1 MPYNDFISY
10 LSAFRSIPGPAVVLT
25 RLCPART
32 EQEASAMENV
42 HTPKG
47 TDIEQYQALCQKE
60 YPGCAM
66 FARDV
71 NLAPGLAE
79 KYKAGSIIREKA
91 FTDASIRFMGMV
103 TTHRYVIL
111 SNHMADLSAFEHGTN
126 WGLHVAGKD
135 SHFKVLGVHSCGDKT
150 GIFLLHLPDDE
161 SWKVWQTV
169 IFDLDE
175 TLYRTAVERFDAKC
189 SAPPVPEL
197 TTPQWLDRCTFP
209 LGMDNAGNF
218 WPLEDAAG
226 QSSPAPAPV
235 PDVPSAPYG
244 PFHSLQQRYRG
255 CLLGGAV
262 GDALGY
268 PVEFIK
274 ENTIWNNYGPE
285 GIRTLEQAGTPAVIS
300 DDTQMTLFAA
310 NAILYS
316 RGQKLPL
323 NHALWL
329 AYREWLGTQGDTSR
343 MESPSNPK
351 MWVFRDPRL
360 HACRAPGNTCLNAIF
375 HSPNGGTTMR
385 PINNSKGCGTVMRA
399 APFGLAVPASAGDS
413 GLRTVYELAA
423 ADAALTHGHCLAWA
437 SSGALAQILY
447 EIVQH
452 RPQRDYPLQ
461 EAVSAVCCSDSDEL
475 KPLLDKAVRL
485 AEDSSIAD
493 LDAIHML
500 GEGWVA
506 EEALAI
512 AVFCAVRHQN
522 DFAAAIRAAVN
533 HKGDSDSTGAVCGNI
548 LGAWL
553 GEDAVAQAFDLDH
566 LELRDTI
573 EKMADRLFTA
583 VNGPFLR
590 RHGVPFLDCPE
601 GGTEQ
606 DHLLW
611 KKMHRQLLDS
621 GFPGHLTAEEV
632 VPAVL
637 AQFEQLTG
645 HPLRREDAA
654 SGSDAPAGSP
664 DFSGVWWTDHL
675 LPSLCRWMAEADQLP
690 CDTSVLLDGLVWQLP
705 AAFAR
710 ALRPVSG
717 AEGAPT
723 DAPAA
728 PESAPPPAEDSL
740 PVAREADVP
749 AVPGPEPSPES
760 DTPAADAPSE
770 AGPAP
775 AEEEVST
782 SIPAEAE
789 TVETPVT
796 ETSAADVPS
805 PDDTMSEETGSAPEP
820 EAAPVPEETSLPAP
834 QPAMP
839 VEDIPAKADAPAETD
854 TQQDAAPVPEADAG
868 PDAAPVPGAETV
880 QGVPEPSVC
889 HEPPEDTV
897 SPEVP
902 HFPAMAPLR
911 PVGLMYTPLT
921 KKALAICFDAH
932 KNQCDKGGLP
942 YVFHPFHLAEQ
953 METELEVCT
962 ALLHDVVEDSHYTF
976 EDLQREG
983 FPQPVLEA
991 LRLMTRDPYMH
1002 YLDYVVQLRKNP
1014 IARRVKL
1021 ADLRHNSD
1029 LDRLVAVGPKDKRRL
1044 LRYRMALAILAD
1056 DAYDVRR
1063 RCFCKRLP
1071 LSVEQPFF
1079 LSVYYDTAG
1088 KVLYY
1093 CVSEETAA
1101 SSRCWFDG
1109 ETGEKLR
1116 LALNPHR
1123 TLPDNLADL
1132 TPLSC
1137 QNLDGLLR
1145 HYGIDPTLDPA
1156 D

>member
-1 MPYNDFISY
+1 
-10 LSAFRSIPGPAVVLT
+10 
-25 RLCPART
+25 
-32 EQEASAMENV
+32 MENV
-42 HTPKG
+42 HTPKDI
-47 TDIEQYQALCQKE
+47 DIEQYQALCQKE

-66 FARDV
+66 FARDA
-71 NLAPGLAE
+71 NLAPELAE
-79 KYKAGSIIREKA
+79 KYEAGKIIREKA

-135 SHFKVLGVHSCGDKT
+135 SHFKVLGVHSCGGKT

-169 IFDLDE
+169 HFDLDD

-189 SAPPVPEL
+189 STPPVPEL
-197 TTPQWLDRCTFP
+197 TTPQWLDRCAFP

-226 QSSPAPAPV
+226 QPSPASAPV
-235 PDVPSAPYG
+235 PDAPSAPYG
-244 PFHSLQQRYRG
+244 PYHSLQQRYRG

-268 PVEFIK
+268 PVEFLK
-274 ENTIWNNYGPE
+274 ENTIWNDYGPE
-285 GIRTLEQAGTPAVIS
+285 GIRTLEQAGNPAVIS

-343 MESPSNPK
+343 MDSFSNPK

-360 HACRAPGNTCLNAIF
+360 HACRAPGNTCLNAIA

-399 APFGLAVPASAGDS
+399 APFGLAVSAAGGDS
-413 GLRTVYELAA
+413 GLQTVYELAA
-423 ADAALTHGHCLAWA
+423 ADAALTHGHRMAWA
-437 SSGALAQILY
+437 SSGALAQIIY

-461 EAVSAVCCSDSDEL
+461 EAVSAVCCSDAEEM
-475 KPLLDKAVRL
+475 KPLLDKAVQL
-485 AEDSSIAD
+485 AEDSSVDD

-512 AVFCAVRHQN
+512 ALFCAVRHQN
-522 DFAAAIRAAVN
+522 DFAAAIRASVN
-533 HKGDSDSTGAVCGNI
+533 HKGDSDSTGAICGNI

-553 GEDAVAQAFDLDH
+553 GEDAVAQAFDLEH
-566 LELRDTI
+566 LELRDMI

-590 RHGVPFLDCPE
+590 RHGMPFLDCPE

-606 DHLLW
+606 DHLIW
-611 KKMHRQLLDS
+611 QQMHRQLLDK
-621 GFPGHLTAEEV
+621 GFPGHLTPEEAV
-632 VPAVL
+632 SAVL
-637 AQFEQLTG
+637 TQFEELTG
-645 HPLRREDAA
+645 HPLRRKENSAPD
-654 SGSDAPAGSP
+654 SSAPAESP

-675 LPSLCRWMAEADQLP
+675 LPSLCRWIAESDQLP
-690 CDTSVLLDGLVWQLP
+690 CDTPVLLDGLVWQLP
-705 AAFAR
+705 AAFAQV
-710 ALRPVSG
+710 LRPVLGSEG
-717 AEGAPT
+717 IQTDTLPVPECTPTTAEDRVPVTMVAGV
-723 DAPAA
+723 PAA
-728 PESAPPPAEDSL
+728 SG
-740 PVAREADVP
+740 PVF
-749 AVPGPEPSPES
+749 SSES
-760 DTPAADAPSE
+760 DTPAAETSSE
-770 AGPAP
+770 TVPAP
-775 AEEEVST
+775 AEEGSAPLPTE
-782 SIPAEAE
+782 AEA
-789 TVETPVT
+789 VSAPVS
-796 ETSAADVPS
+796 EDPSADKGS
-805 PDDTMSEETGSAPEP
+805 PADTMTEETGSISDPVEAP
-820 EAAPVPEETSLPAP
+820 AASEESPVPASQPAVPEEEVPAEGAA
-834 QPAMP
+834 PAG
-839 VEDIPAKADAPAETD
+839 ADA
-854 TQQDAAPVPEADAG
+854 QQDAAPAPEADAE
-868 PDAAPVPGAETV
+868 PDNASVPEAEAV
-880 QGVPEPSVC
+880 QGEPESSGRQ
-889 HEPPEDTV
+889 EDTIPPEM
-897 SPEVP
+897 PYL
-902 HFPAMAPLR
+902 PAMEPLR
-911 PVGLMYTPLT
+911 PVGLIYTPLT
-921 KKALAICFDAH
+921 KKAMAICFDAH

-953 METELEVCT
+953 METEMEVCT

-1002 YLDYVVQLRKNP
+1002 YLDYVARLRKNP

-1056 DAYDVRR
+1056 DDYDVRR
-1063 RCFCKRLP
+1063 HCFCKRLP
-1071 LSVEQPFF
+1071 LSVEQPVF

-1093 CVSEETAA
+1093 CVSGAA
-1101 SSRCWFDG
+1101 DDSPRCWFDG

-1116 LALNPHR
+1116 LARNPHR

-1145 HYGIDPTLDPA
+1145 HYGVDPTLDPA

>member
-1 MPYNDFISY
+1 
-10 LSAFRSIPGPAVVLT
+10 
-25 RLCPART
+25 
-32 EQEASAMENV
+32 MEKANE
-42 HTPKG
+42 
-47 TDIEQYQALCQKE
+47 IQQYQELCQKE

-79 KYKAGSIIREKA
+79 KYIAGSIIREKA

-126 WGLHVAGKD
+126 WGLHVANKD
-135 SHFKVLGVHSCGDKT
+135 SHFKVLGVHSCGGKT

-169 IFDLDE
+169 HFDLDE

-189 SAPPVPEL
+189 STPPVPEL
-197 TTPQWLDRCTFP
+197 TTPQWLDRCAFP

-226 QSSPAPAPV
+226 QPSPAPAPV
-235 PDVPSAPYG
+235 PDAPSAPYG
-244 PFHSLQQRYRG
+244 PYHFLQQRYRG

-285 GIRTLEQAGTPAVIS
+285 GIRTLEQAGSPAVIS

-310 NAILYS
+310 NAVLYS

-343 MESPSNPK
+343 MDSPANPK
-351 MWVFRDPRL
+351 MWIFRDPRL
-360 HACRAPGNTCLNAIF
+360 HACRAPGNTCLDAIR
-375 HSPNGGTTMR
+375 HSPDGGTTMR

-399 APFGLAVPASAGDS
+399 APFGLAVPASSSDS
-413 GLRTVYELAA
+413 GLQTVYELAA
-423 ADAALTHGHCLAWA
+423 ADAALTHGHRLAWA
-437 SSGALAQILY
+437 SSGALAQIIY

-461 EAVSAVCCSDSDEL
+461 EAISAVCCSDSDEL
-475 KPLLDKAVRL
+475 KPLLDKAVKL
-485 AEDSSIAD
+485 AEDTSIDD

-522 DFAAAIRAAVN
+522 DFAAAIRASVN
-533 HKGDSDSTGAVCGNI
+533 HKGDSDSTGAICGNI

-553 GEDAVAQAFDLDH
+553 GEDAVAQAFDLNH
-566 LELRDTI
+566 LELRDMI

-611 KKMHRQLLDS
+611 LQMHRQLLDK
-621 GFPGHLTAEEV
+621 GFPGHLTPEEAV
-632 VPAVL
+632 SAVL

-645 HPLRREDAA
+645 RPLCRKDAA
-654 SGSDAPAGSP
+654 SDSSQPTESP
-664 DFSGVWWTDHL
+664 DFSDEWWTDHL
-675 LPSLCRWMAEADQLP
+675 LPSLCRWIAEADQLP
-690 CDTSVLLDGLVWQLP
+690 CDTPVLLDGLVWQLP
-705 AAFAR
+705 AAFAQV
-710 ALRPVSG
+710 LRPVSG
-717 AEGAPT
+717 SEGTRT
-723 DAPAA
+723 DVPAIPETAPATA
-728 PESAPPPAEDSL
+728 EDHVPVTMEAGIPAVLEPESAPKADTSS
-740 PVAREADVP
+740 ADVP
-749 AVPGPEPSPES
+749 VE
-760 DTPAADAPSE
+760 AA
-770 AGPAP
+770 PAP
-775 AEEEVST
+775 AEEES
-782 SIPAEAE
+782 SAPIPSETEAAEA
-789 TVETPVT
+789 TVAEAP
-796 ETSAADVPS
+796 AADISS
-805 PDDTMSEETGSAPEP
+805 PANTMSEGTGSAPEP
-820 EAAPVPEETSLPAP
+820 EAAPVPEETPLPVS
-834 QPAMP
+834 QPAVP
-839 VEDIPAKADAPAETD
+839 EEDIPAETDASAGTD
-854 TQQDAAPVPEADAG
+854 TQQDAAPIPEADAE
-868 PDAAPVPGAETV
+868 PDAAPAPEAETV
-880 QGVPEPSVC
+880 QEVAEPSDHQKVF
-889 HEPPEDTV
+889 EDTV
-897 SPEVP
+897 PPEVP
-902 HFPAMAPLR
+902 HLPAMAPLR

-976 EDLQREG
+976 EDLGREG

-991 LRLMTRDPYMH
+991 LRLMTRNPYMH

-1029 LDRLVAVGPKDKRRL
+1029 LNRLVAVGPKDKRRL

-1056 DAYDVRR
+1056 DDYDVRR

-1088 KVLYY
+1088 EVLYY
-1093 CVSEETAA
+1093 CVSEEAA
-1101 SSRCWFDG
+1101 ALSRCWFDG
-1109 ETGEKLR
+1109 KAGEKLR
-1116 LALNPHR
+1116 LTLNPHR

-1145 HYGIDPTLDPA
+1145 HYGVDPTLDPA